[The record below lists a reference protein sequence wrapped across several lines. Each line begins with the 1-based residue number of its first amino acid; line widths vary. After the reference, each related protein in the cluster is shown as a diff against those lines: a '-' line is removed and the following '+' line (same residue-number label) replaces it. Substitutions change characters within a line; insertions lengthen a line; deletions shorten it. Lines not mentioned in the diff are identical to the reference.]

1 MFHEKNDYPKWVI
14 NQGVEQVE
22 AKYRNVTHS
31 NNLPMDDFEQTFA
44 TNQEKSY
51 LLLLPYQGQKGDFAL
66 KLTRKRLII
75 VAVITLVKQVDALQK
90 G

>member
-1 MFHEKNDYPKWVI
+1 MRKMIIQNGSSIKVQNRLKHLKEVFHEKNDYPKWVI

-44 TNQEKSY
+44 TN
-51 LLLLPYQGQKGDFAL
+51 
-66 KLTRKRLII
+66 
-75 VAVITLVKQVDALQK
+75 
-90 G
+90 